1 MSKLNQA
8 FDLLGRTQAQ
18 NKEAPQS
25 VHLAAREDRLGEVL
39 AQGAGADVMPR
50 ITEVSEVTRDDLL
63 ALRTTETDVLG
74 LRYSHHEVAR
84 LLALGMSGLQV
95 ERATGIAKE
104 TISSLT
110 RTPSFQALIAQYREQ
125 ELGSLNAL
133 VRDRLTTILMD
144 TLTELHGRVEEGKAK
159 TSELTKITEML
170 LDRTGH
176 SPVQKS
182 MHVNVGLGA
191 QTLQAVKE
199 TVRASLARP
208 PEGEEEEE

>member
-1 MSKLNQA
+1 MTQATAAPKLIDQA
-8 FDLLGRTQAQ
+8 FALEERVR
-18 NKEAPQS
+18 APKAATN
-25 VHLAAREDRLGEVL
+25 VHLEAREDRLGAVL
-39 AQGAGADVMPR
+39 AQADVVPR
-50 ITEVSEVTRDDLL
+50 ITSVEEVTKDDLL

-84 LLALGMSGLQV
+84 LLALGATGLQV

-110 RTPSFQALIAQYREQ
+110 RTPSFQALIAQYRQQ
-125 ELGSLNAL
+125 ELGSLNEL
-133 VRDRLTTILMD
+133 VRERMTTMLMD
-144 TLTELHGRVEEGKAK
+144 VFTELHGRVLEGKAK
-159 TSELTKITEML
+159 TGELTKLSEVL

-182 MHVNVGLGA
+182 LSVNVGLGA

-199 TVRASLARP
+199 TVRASLAKAP
-208 PEGEEEEE
+208 EEEN